1 MWTPR
6 VGPWTTRAGR
16 RAAHWV
22 AALAC
27 CAVVGVA
34 SSCASGHSGSGS
46 ESGAAPQGGSG
57 HQTFGAHQGLPEKFT
72 AFAVNLG
79 TTVTPGPGPR
89 PGRSAIV
96 QITIDRW
103 STEGERDRLV
113 AALQKSEQTLLET
126 LQALPTVGSIRTP
139 DSIAW
144 YLRYAHQ
151 NIAPDGSRHIF
162 IATDRP
168 IHFWEEYYRTH
179 SVNYPFTLIE
189 MQVDQN
195 GHGQG
200 KLLFAS
206 RIIAKPEERRIEI
219 ENYATEAVML
229 EDVRETK

>member
-16 RAAHWV
+16 RAAFWV

-34 SSCASGHSGSGS
+34 SSHASGRSGSGS
-46 ESGAAPQGGSG
+46 ESRAARQGGSG
-57 HQTFGAHQGLPEKFT
+57 HQGLPEKFT

-89 PGRSAIV
+89 PGKSAIV

-139 DSIAW
+139 DTIAW
-144 YLRYAHQ
+144 YLHYAHQ

-206 RIIAKPEERRIEI
+206 RIIAKPGERRIEI

-229 EDVRETK
+229 EDVRETR